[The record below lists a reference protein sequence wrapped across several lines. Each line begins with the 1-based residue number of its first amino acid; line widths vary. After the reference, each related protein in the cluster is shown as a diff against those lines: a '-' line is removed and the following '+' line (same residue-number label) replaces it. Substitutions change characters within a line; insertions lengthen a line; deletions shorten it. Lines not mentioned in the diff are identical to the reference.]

1 MEVNQSRS
9 GGNLSGDEVLT
20 NQEME
25 PVKGWRLNG
34 QEMEVNQTGD
44 GGN

>member
-25 PVKGWRLNG
+25 PVKGWRLTG
-34 QEMEVNQTGD
+34 QEMVVNRSED
-44 GGN
+44 GG